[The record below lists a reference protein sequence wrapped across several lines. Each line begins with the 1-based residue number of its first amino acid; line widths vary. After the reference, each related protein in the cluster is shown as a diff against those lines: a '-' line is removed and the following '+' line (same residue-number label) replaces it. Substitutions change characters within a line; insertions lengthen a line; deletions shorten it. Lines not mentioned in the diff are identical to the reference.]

1 MNVIIEDK
9 DLEYL
14 LEGKQKGK
22 YKKLAKDGKFLQKL
36 IDTYDKMS
44 YVGRAVDLA
53 QFSYMCYEKLVGNRS
68 GQSSVRIMNGRVER
82 LIFTEHEGGV
92 TIKLIELN
100 QNHYG
105 NKC

>member
-14 LEGKQKGK
+14 LEGKTKGK
-22 YKKLAKDGKFLQKL
+22 YKKLAKDGKFISQL
-36 IDTYDKMS
+36 DNVYNKMLDVER
-44 YVGRAVDLA
+44 VGELA
-53 QFSYMCYEKLVGNRS
+53 MFSFLHYEKLTGSRS

-82 LIFTEHEGGV
+82 LIFTEHENGI

-100 QNHYG
+100 QEHYG
-105 NKC
+105 NKR

>member
-14 LEGKQKGK
+14 LEGKPKGK
-22 YKKLAKDGKFLQKL
+22 YKKLAKDGKFKRQLDL
-36 IDTYDKMS
+36 VYHTMLD
-44 YVGRAVDLA
+44 VERAGELA
-53 QFSYMCYEKLVGNRS
+53 MFSYLHYEKLIGDRS

-82 LIFTEHEGGV
+82 LIFTEHNSGI

-100 QNHYG
+100 QEHYG
-105 NKC
+105 NKR

>member
-22 YKKLAKDGKFLQKL
+22 YKKLAKDGKFKSQL
-36 IDTYDKMS
+36 DFVYRKMLD
-44 YVGRAVDLA
+44 VERAADLA
-53 QFSYMCYEKLVGNRS
+53 LFSFLHYEKLIGNRS
-68 GQSSVRIMNGRVER
+68 GQSSVRVMNGRVER
-82 LIFTEHEGGV
+82 IIFTEHEGGI

-100 QNHYG
+100 QEHYG
-105 NKC
+105 NKR